1 MQKKFIISINGP
13 VIEAEG
19 EGDFAMHDMVQ
30 VGQYKIIGE
39 VIKLNKNIAT
49 IQVYEDTNGIKI
61 GEEVIGTEA
70 PLSITLGPGIVGN
83 VFDGIERP
91 LAKLQEE
98 TGEFLVKGCNL
109 DAIDTNKKWEF
120 IPKVKIGDTASLN
133 TILGEVQETEV
144 IKNKIMNPYD
154 IEGTITYIA
163 ENGEYIAKDI
173 IAKIKTDE
181 KEFEITMV
189 QKWPVRK
196 QRPYKERI
204 SANIPLVT
212 GQRIIDTMFPIAKG
226 GTAMIPGGFGTG
238 KTMLQHQIAKWS
250 DADIIVY
257 IGCGERGNEMTEVLE
272 DFPKLIDP
280 KTNKPLMERTILIAN
295 TSNMPVAAR
304 EMSIYTGITIAEY
317 YRDMGY
323 NVAIMADSTSRWA
336 EALREISGRL
346 EEMPA
351 EEGYPSYLPSR
362 LSQVYGR
369 AGMIKSFNDEI
380 GSVSMIGAVSPQG
393 SDFSEPVT
401 QNTKRFVH
409 VFWGLDRDLAY
420 SRHYPAVNWK
430 ISYSEYIDRLQ
441 DWYEENVDEEFS
453 ENRLEIVKLLQEENE
468 LQEIAKVVGQ
478 DVLSDSKKLVL
489 ETCRAIRLGFL
500 QQSAMNEIDTYVPI
514 EKQYKMMKSI
524 LKAYQMILRLIERG
538 VPISKIK
545 ELGIFEE
552 YIKLKFNIRNDELA
566 KFDEFDKQVVEK
578 LKLVAEQY
586 KEQTSPM
593 GQRGDKY

>member
-1 MQKKFIISINGP
+1 MQKKLIISINGP
-13 VIEAEG
+13 VIDARG
-19 EGDFAMHDMVQ
+19 DGDFAMHDMVY
-30 VGQYKIIGE
+30 VGNENLIGE
-39 VIKLNKNIAT
+39 VIKLKKDVAT
-49 IQVYEDTNGIKI
+49 IQVYEETSGLKL
-61 GEEVIGTEA
+61 GEEVIGTEE
-70 PLSITLGPGIVGN
+70 PLSITLGPGIIGN
-83 VFDGIERP
+83 TFDGIARP
-91 LAKLQEE
+91 LNELRKMSGDFLQR
-98 TGEFLVKGCNL
+98 GNN
-109 DAIDTNKKWEF
+109 IDLTSEKKWYF
-120 IPKVKIGDTASLN
+120 KPSLKVGDTVRLN
-133 TILGEVQETEV
+133 TIIGEVKETE
-144 IKNKIMNPYD
+144 IINNKVMNPYD
-154 IEGTITYIA
+154 IIGTIEFIV
-163 ENGEYIAKDI
+163 EEGEYLSTECVAKVDSVDG
-173 IAKIKTDE
+173 KYD
-181 KEFEITMV
+181 ITMN

-196 QRPYKERI
+196 ARPYKKRLI
-204 SANIPLVT
+204 ADVPLIT

-280 KTNKPLMERTILIAN
+280 KTNRPLMERTILIAN

-304 EMSIYTGITIAEY
+304 ETSIYTGITIAEY

-351 EEGYPSYLPSR
+351 EEGFPSYLPSR

-369 AGMIKSFNDEI
+369 AGIVESYNGYL

-401 QNTKRFVH
+401 QNTKRYVH

-420 SRHYPAVNWK
+420 SRHYPAVNWR
-430 ISYSEYIDRLQ
+430 ISYSEYSDRLN
-441 DWYEENVDEEFS
+441 DWFEENIS
-453 ENRLEIVKLLQEENE
+453 ENFPKYKKEIIKLLQEETE

-489 ETCRAIRLGFL
+489 ETCRMIRVGFL
-500 QQSAMNEIDTYVPI
+500 QQSAMNDNDTYVPI
-514 EKQYKMMKSI
+514 QKQFKMMETI
-524 LKAYQMILRLIERG
+524 LKIYELSNKLIEKG
-538 VPISKIK
+538 IPISKIK
-545 ELGIFEE
+545 ETGIFEE
-552 YIKLKFNIRNDELA
+552 YVKLKYNISNEELE
-566 KFDEFDKQVVEK
+566 KFDEFDNKVISL
-578 LKLVAEQY
+578 LKNITEEY
-586 KEQTSPM
+586 KEHI
-593 GQRGDKY
+593 

>member
-13 VIEAEG
+13 VIEADG

-30 VGQYKIIGE
+30 VGKYQIIGE
-39 VIKLNKNIAT
+39 VIKLNKTIAT
-49 IQVYEDTNGIKI
+49 VQVYEDTNGLKI
-61 GEEVIGTEA
+61 GEEVTGTEA

-98 TGEFLVKGCNL
+98 AGDFLIKGSNIE
-109 DAIDTNKKWEF
+109 AIDMDRSWYFRPIVNL
-120 IPKVKIGDTASLN
+120 GDNVGLN
-133 TILGEVQETEV
+133 TILGEVKETEV
-144 IKNKIMNPYD
+144 INNKIMNPYD
-154 IEGTITYIA
+154 IAGEITYIA
-163 ENGEYIAKDI
+163 EEGEYKAKDI
-173 IAKIKTDE
+173 IARVKTNN
-181 KEFEITMV
+181 KEYEISMV
-189 QKWPVRK
+189 QKWPVRI
-196 QRPYKERI
+196 QRPYKERL
-204 SANIPLVT
+204 SANTPLIT

-280 KTNKPLMERTILIAN
+280 KTEKPLMERTILIAN

-369 AGMIKSFNDEI
+369 AGMTKSFNGQI
-380 GSVSMIGAVSPQG
+380 GSVSIIGAVSPQG

-430 ISYSEYIDRLQ
+430 ISYSEYTDRLQ
-441 DWYEENVDEEFS
+441 DWYENNIDEEFWI
-453 ENRLEIVKLLQEENE
+453 NRLEIVKLSQEENE

-514 EKQYKMMKSI
+514 NKQYQMMNSI
-524 LKAYQMILRLIERG
+524 LKVYKMVLKLIERG

-552 YIKLKFNIRNDELA
+552 YIKLKFNIKNDELN
-566 KFDEFDKQVVEK
+566 KFDEFDKKVIEK
-578 LKLVAEQY
+578 LKVVAEEY
-586 KEQTSPM
+586 KEHM
-593 GQRGDKY
+593 

>member
-1 MQKKFIISINGP
+1 MQKKFIISVNGP
-13 VIEAEG
+13 VVESRG
-19 EGDFAMHDMVQ
+19 DGDFAMHDMVY
-30 VGQYKIIGE
+30 VGEHKIIGE
-39 VIKLNKNIAT
+39 VIKLDKEIAT
-49 IQVYEDTNGIKI
+49 IQVYEETSGLRI

-70 PLSITLGPGIVGN
+70 PLSITLGPGIIGN

-91 LAKLQEE
+91 LKALQKAS
-98 TGEFLVKGCNL
+98 GNFLEKGNNI
-109 DAIDTNKKWEF
+109 DAIDRNSVWHF
-120 IPKVKIGDTASLN
+120 IPKIDVGSKVNLN
-133 TILGEVQETEV
+133 TILGEVKETEV
-144 IKNKIMNPYD
+144 INNRIMNPFN
-154 IEGTITYIA
+154 INGEVTYIA
-163 ENGEYIAKDI
+163 DEGDYKAEDI
-173 IAKIKTDE
+173 IAKVKCDS
-181 KEFEITMV
+181 KEYEITMI
-189 QKWPVRK
+189 QKWPVRI
-196 QRPYKERI
+196 QRPYKERLT
-204 SANIPLVT
+204 ANIPLIT
-212 GQRIIDTMFPIAKG
+212 GQRVIDTLFPIAKG

-250 DADIIVY
+250 DSDIIVY

-280 KTNKPLMERTILIAN
+280 KTNRPLMERTILIAN

-304 EMSIYTGITIAEY
+304 ETSIYTGITIAEY

-369 AGMIKSFNDEI
+369 AGLVKGFNDAI

-409 VFWGLDRDLAY
+409 VFWGLDKELAY

-430 ISYSEYIDRLQ
+430 ISYSDYVDRLQ
-441 DWYEENVDEEFS
+441 DWYEKNINEKFPKD
-453 ENRLEIVKLLQEENE
+453 RIEIVKLLQEENE

-478 DVLSDSKKLVL
+478 DVLSDTKKLIL

-500 QQSAMNEIDTYVPI
+500 QQSAVNENDTYVPL
-514 EKQYKMMKSI
+514 EKQYKMMSTI
-524 LKAYQMILRLIERG
+524 LNLYTLSLKLVEKG
-538 VPISKIK
+538 VPISRIK
-545 ELGIFEE
+545 GIGLFDE
-552 YIKLKFNIRNDELA
+552 YIKLKFNVRNDQLYKFEEFFEKISKELKA
-566 KFDEFDKQVVEK
+566 VNEEYNDH
-578 LKLVAEQY
+578 LG
-586 KEQTSPM
+586 T
-593 GQRGDKY
+593 